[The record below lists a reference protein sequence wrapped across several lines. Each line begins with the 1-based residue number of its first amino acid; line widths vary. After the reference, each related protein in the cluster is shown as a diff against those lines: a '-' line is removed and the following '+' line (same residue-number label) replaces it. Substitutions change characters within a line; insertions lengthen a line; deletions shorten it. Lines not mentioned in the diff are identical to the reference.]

1 MKFFAG
7 VCWFLLLVVRGVLL
21 WLVIPVAVAS
31 WLLVHWWA
39 QKASI
44 AQAICWYDQ
53 NLWAILILIPFRVL
67 KRLDPQVASARFLSV
82 SSMSDVKTYKISFVS
97 ELV

>member
-1 MKFFAG
+1 MRISVG
-7 VCWFLLLVVRGVLL
+7 VRWFVLLIVRGILL
-21 WLVIPVAVAS
+21 WLVIPFATTS
-31 WLLVHWWA
+31 WLLVHWRA

-44 AQAICWYDQ
+44 AQAVCWYDQ
-53 NLWAILILIPFRVL
+53 NLWATLILIPFRVL